1 MANKK
6 FIKSFICISLTACMC
21 LSGLAGCGR
30 NNKDNGPVSELH
42 PVESRVTVHDPSIVY
57 DEANETY
64 YIYGSH
70 RAWASS
76 KDLINWEYVENN
88 INTDYATIFK
98 TNGEWS
104 SRGSSNYNISG
115 NCWAPAMFYN
125 KDMQKW
131 CLYMSINGDNYYSS
145 IALATADSIDGP
157 FTYAGTVIY
166 SGFTNAEEAAMT
178 DYAKVSGTNE
188 VRSDFLTGRGT
199 WNPIYGTNCIDP
211 CVFYDENGELWM
223 SYGSWFGGLFLI
235 KLDKTTGLRDY
246 TYTYATER
254 NVSDEYLGIKISGGF
269 KCTGEGSFIVWDES
283 TGYYYLY
290 VSYGGLNA
298 TDSFSGYNIRLF
310 RSENITGPY
319 VDAMGNTGICDIPQT
334 NQSEKGIKLF
344 GNYYFSSLAD
354 ADKSSNAY
362 KGYMSGGHNSAI
374 IAPDGNY
381 YLIYHTR
388 FNLGKEWHQV
398 RVHQQFLNEDGWLV
412 TAPYEY
418 LGSVISKSGYDK
430 SELVGTYE
438 FIDHGLTYSAKYTD
452 MLDTLTVT
460 LNKDGSVTG
469 DVTGTWEQK
478 KGEDGIGYYA
488 TFIID
493 EVTYKGVFF
502 KQYDESA
509 GHNEVMTFSVIGSN
523 DKSLW
528 GSKIVSEENSS
539 N

>member
-1 MANKK
+1 MTSKK
-6 FIKSFICISLTACMC
+6 FIKKIICISLTACMC
-21 LSGLAGCGR
+21 LSGLAGCGC
-30 NNKDNGPVSELH
+30 NNEDDGPVSELH

-57 DEANETY
+57 DETNATY

-76 KDLINWEYVENN
+76 TDLINWEYVENN
-88 INTDYATIFK
+88 INTDYATIFAA
-98 TNGEWS
+98 NGEWS

-145 IALATADSIDGP
+145 IALATADDINGP

-166 SGFTNAEEAAMT
+166 SGFTNTEEAAMT

-188 VRSDFLTGRGT
+188 VRSDFLTTRGT
-199 WNPIYGTNCIDP
+199 WNALYGTNCIDP
-211 CVFYDENGELWM
+211 CVFYDKDGGLWM

-235 KLDKTTGLRDY
+235 KLDNTTGLRDY
-246 TYTYATER
+246 SYTYTTER

-298 TDSFSGYNIRLF
+298 TDGFSGYNIRLF
-310 RSENITGPY
+310 RSENVTGPY
-319 VDAMGNTGICDIPQT
+319 VDAMGNTGICDTPGT
-334 NQSEKGIKLF
+334 KQSEKGIKLF
-344 GNYYFSSLAD
+344 GNYYFSSLAT
-354 ADKSSNAY
+354 AEESSNAY

-398 RVHQQFLNEDGWLV
+398 RVHQQFVNEDGWLV

-430 SELVGTYE
+430 DDIVGTYE
-438 FIDHGLTYSAKYTD
+438 YIDHGLTYSARYTD

-460 LNKDGSVTG
+460 LNKDGTITG

-478 KGEDGIGYYA
+478 KGADGLGYYA
-488 TFIID
+488 TFVID
-493 EVTYKGVFF
+493 EITYKGVFF

-509 GHNEVMTFSVIGSN
+509 EHNEVMTFSLIGSN

-528 GSKIVSEENSS
+528 GSKIIPDENSV